1 MRRHRTPLIPQMHA
15 TECGAACLGIL
26 LAHFGQHVSTEELRL
41 ACRVSRDGS
50 SASDIVAA
58 GRAYGL
64 TLTGWRMEINDL
76 SELDRPAI
84 LFWEFNHFVVLE
96 GVRGGRYYLNDPA
109 NGRRSV
115 GAQTIDRC
123 FTGVVLQAQRNES
136 FIATKRPPGIVAK
149 LWPWLAPA
157 KGALV
162 FSVLAGLLAA
172 VPVAALPVLLGVF
185 VDRVLGGT
193 ETGWGAP
200 LAWMLA
206 ASGVIAY
213 LLVWLQQYM
222 FRKMAIRLAVSG
234 AQGFL
239 GRLFRLPSQFF
250 DHRFAGDLTLRVH
263 LVDTVAAG
271 ASTGAAWLVIELF
284 ASVVLLAV
292 MFAFDPL
299 LAVLLAATAAANIGL
314 MLLLSRMRA
323 DTERQFRHE
332 QAMLTGIETAGLR
345 DMDMIR
351 ATAAEDDFFVRW
363 SGQQVR
369 EIAARQKFS
378 ATGYVIGTLPQL
390 FAMVGS
396 VIVLG
401 VGGWQVVQGEL
412 SVGALIA
419 FYTLAGAFLVPIG
432 RFVQFADEFMVLD
445 ADLQR
450 VEDVL
455 RAPIQNRQNP
465 PRRTLSQT
473 SPRQMPI
480 RAFGGAEG
488 TEVTSELA
496 DTVISNETAP
506 NEAVTGE
513 AVAEESVSTVTTFGG
528 RLRLAGSLELRDVT
542 FGFNPD
548 RPPLIDSLN
557 INIETGQRVAFVG
570 MTGSGKSTL
579 LRLISGELM
588 PDSGEI
594 LFDGAARHMIP
605 AEVLA
610 NSLASVDQQI
620 HLFAASVRDNLTMWN
635 ATIDDEQ
642 MIEAARD
649 ARIHD
654 EIMSRAGGYDS
665 MVSEAG
671 RNFSGGQRQR
681 LEIARA
687 LTQKPTI
694 LLADEA
700 TSTLDAVVEQEIDD
714 SLRRRGLTCVIVA
727 HRLATIRDC
736 DEIVVLERGRAVQ
749 RGTHDTLSADLDGL
763 YRQLLETQ

>member
-1 MRRHRTPLIPQMHA
+1 MRTSPGLRRTRTPVIPQMHV

-26 LAHFGQHVSTEELRL
+26 LAHHGRYVSSEELRV
-41 ACRVSRDGS
+41 ACRVSRDGT

-64 TLTGWRMEINDL
+64 TLTGWRVETDAL
-76 SELDRPAI
+76 GGLDGPAI

-96 GVRGGRYYLNDPA
+96 RVRGGRYYLNDPA

-115 GAQTIDRC
+115 SAQTIDRA
-123 FTGVVLQAQRNES
+123 FTGVVLRAQRSDS
-136 FIATKRPPGIVAK
+136 FVPTGRPPPIVAK

-157 KGALV
+157 RGALA

-172 VPVAALPVLLGVF
+172 VPVAALPVMLGVF
-185 VDRVLGGT
+185 VDRVLGGS
-193 ETGWGAP
+193 EPRWGAP
-200 LAWMLA
+200 LAWVLA
-206 ASGVIAY
+206 VSGVVMY
-213 LLVWLQQYM
+213 MLVWLQQYM
-222 FRKMAIRLAVSG
+222 FRKMAVRLSVSG

-239 GRLFRLPSQFF
+239 GRVFRLPPQFF
-250 DHRFAGDLTLRVH
+250 EQRFAGDLTSRVH
-263 LVDTVAAG
+263 LVDAVAVG

-284 ASVVLLAV
+284 ASLVLLGV
-292 MFAFDPL
+292 MLAFDPL
-299 LAVLLAATAAANIGL
+299 LAALIAAVAAANIGL
-314 MLLLSRMRA
+314 MVLLSRLRA

-332 QAMLTGIETAGLR
+332 QATMTGIEAAGLR

-351 ATAAEDDFFVRW
+351 ATAAEGDFFVQW
-363 SGQQVR
+363 SGQQAR

-378 ATGYVIGTLPQL
+378 ATGYVIGALPRL
-390 FAMVGS
+390 FSMAGAI
-396 VIVLG
+396 IVLG

-412 SVGALIA
+412 SAGALIA

-432 RFVQFADEFMVLD
+432 RFVQFADSFMVLD

-450 VEDVL
+450 VQDVL
-455 RAPIQNRQNP
+455 DAPEDAQAVALGP
-465 PRRTLSQT
+465 ET
-473 SPRQMPI
+473 SPQAGSAAAAGSSP
-480 RAFGGAEG
+480 
-488 TEVTSELA
+488 S
-496 DTVISNETAP
+496 
-506 NEAVTGE
+506 
-513 AVAEESVSTVTTFGG
+513 VTTFAG

-542 FGFNPD
+542 FGFNQD
-548 RPPLIDSLN
+548 RPPLIDALSVTV
-557 INIETGQRVAFVG
+557 EAGQRVAFVG
-570 MTGSGKSTL
+570 LTGSGKSTL
-579 LRLISGELM
+579 LRIISGELA
-588 PDSGEI
+588 PDSGQI
-594 LFDGAARHMIP
+594 LFDGASRRDIP

-642 MIEAARD
+642 VIEAARD

-654 EIMSRAGGYDS
+654 EIMARRGGYDS
-665 MVSEAG
+665 MVSEGG

-687 LTQKPTI
+687 LTQNPSI

-700 TSTLDAVVEQEIDD
+700 TSTLDAVVEREIDD
-714 SLRRRGLTCVIVA
+714 GLRRRGLTCVIVA

-736 DEIVVLERGRAVQ
+736 DEIIVLDGGRAAQ
-749 RGTHDTLSADLDGL
+749 RGTHDELLADRAGL
-763 YRQLLETQ
+763 YRQLVEAQ